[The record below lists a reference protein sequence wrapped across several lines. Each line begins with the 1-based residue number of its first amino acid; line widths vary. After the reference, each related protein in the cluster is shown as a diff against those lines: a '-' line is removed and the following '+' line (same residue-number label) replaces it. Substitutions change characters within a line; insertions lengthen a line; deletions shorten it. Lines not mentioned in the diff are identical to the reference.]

1 MSLLI
6 RKVTLDDVMRC
17 ALEELLDRGEL
28 VSPSKGDCR
37 ELRGVLLEI
46 TNPRARLSRSESRGH
61 AFSCLG
67 ELCWYL
73 SGADELGFIEY
84 YILKY
89 REFSED
95 GILFGAYGP
104 RLLGM
109 RGATNQLENIVLL
122 LKRKPSSRQAVIQLF
137 DAEDIVDEHKDV
149 PCTSTIQFL
158 LRSDGL
164 EMITTMRSND
174 VYLGLPHDVFCF
186 TMIQEIVARK
196 LGVEPAA
203 YRHIVGS
210 LHLYDRNV
218 ADASRYLEEGW
229 QPTTEYMPSMPS
241 GDPTV
246 QLRCFLNAEH
256 DVRLGRPFELEE
268 MGLDKYWADLVRLL
282 QLYRYSA
289 KTKNVD
295 KVARLCAAVDS
306 SYTPYFEKMRA
317 RVARHNV

>member
-6 RKVTLDDVMRC
+6 SKATLDDVMRC
-17 ALEELLDRGEL
+17 ALEELIDRGEP

-46 TNPRARLSRSESRGH
+46 TNPRARLSRSESRGQ

-73 SGADELGFIEY
+73 SGTNELEFIEY
-84 YILKY
+84 YIPKY
-89 REFSED
+89 RAFAED

-104 RLLGM
+104 RLLEM
-109 RGATNQLENIVLL
+109 RGVTNQLENIVLL
-122 LKRKPSSRQAVIQLF
+122 LNRKPSSRQAVVQLF
-137 DAEDIVDEHKDV
+137 DAEDIVEEHKDV

-186 TMIQEIVARK
+186 TMIQELVARR
-196 LGVEPAA
+196 LDVEPSV
-203 YRHIVGS
+203 YRHFVGS
-210 LHLYDRNV
+210 LHLYNHNV
-218 ADASRYLEEGW
+218 DDAVNYLREGW
-229 QPTTEYMPSMPS
+229 QPTTEYMPNMPS
-241 GDPTV
+241 GDPTA
-246 QLRCFLNAEH
+246 QLKCFLQAE
-256 DVRLGRPFELEE
+256 DNVRLGKPFYLEE
-268 MGLDKYWADLVRLL
+268 IGLDKYWTDLVRLL
-282 QLYRYSA
+282 QLYRYS
-289 KTKNVD
+289 TKD
-295 KVARLCAAVDS
+295 KNAEEVSRLCASVDS

-317 RVARHNV
+317 RAAQHDG